1 MNTSDVGTFTCADS
15 DTNTATFGALTYSI
29 ESGDT
34 SSQFSV
40 DSANN
45 KLQTHSSNNIDY
57 DSGDTMYEM
66 VIKLV
71 DNNSGTPKNSATI
84 TAIVVVS
91 ECFSYILCQNNAAF
105 KLLYEYFIFLRAQIT
120 MDVYVR
126 LISH

>member
-1 MNTSDVGTFTCADS
+1 MNASDVGTFTCADS

-34 SSQFSV
+34 SAQFSV

-91 ECFSYILCQNNAAF
+91 ECFSYILYQNNATF
-105 KLLYEYFIFLRAQIT
+105 KPLYEYFIF
-120 MDVYVR
+120 R
-126 LISH
+126 LKLL

>member
-34 SSQFSV
+34 SAQFSV

-91 ECFSYILCQNNAAF
+91 ECFSYILYQNNATF
-105 KLLYEYFIFLRAQIT
+105 KPLYEYFIF
-120 MDVYVR
+120 R
-126 LISH
+126 LKLL